1 MRGLG
6 DPRAN
11 EDRLCDRPCPTRP
24 NSRTG
29 EEEKGKKGFEHC
41 NMATRI
47 RAKSRETSRH
57 QRYDSFLGWKV
68 HA

>member
-47 RAKSRETSRH
+47 RAKSRETSGF
-57 QRYDSFLGWKV
+57 DSLPGWKA
-68 HA
+68 HT